1 MTHQTFIYYSFTETK
16 TSTINWN
23 IHHVDLV

>member
-1 MTHQTFIYYSFTETK
+1 MTHQIFIYYTFTQTK

-23 IHHVDLV
+23 IHQVDLV